1 MALRV
6 IVAGAGI
13 VGAACAIEL
22 RKAGFEVVLAD
33 PGEPGA
39 EQAASYGNG
48 AWLSPSSVVPVSMP
62 GMWKKVPG
70 YLLDRQGPLTIR
82 WQALPRLLPWLWR
95 FVRAGSTVKKVQATA
110 AALSPLLRDAPAR
123 HQALAREAGVPE
135 LIQQRGLLYVYPDR
149 ADFDAEALGWRLRR
163 DNGVAWE
170 EWDGAKLRERVPAL
184 ADRYAF
190 GAYVAA
196 GAHCLDPGA
205 YVAALAAHAVRLGA
219 TRLPTA
225 IQGLE
230 IAGGRLRGVRTA
242 SGIVECDRV
251 VIAAGVHSRALA
263 REAGDA
269 LPLESERGYHVSI
282 AGSAV
287 TLDFPVMPS
296 DGRMANTSTLSGLRV
311 AGQVELA
318 SVEAEPDWRRADILL
333 AHARRAYPG
342 LASAP
347 EAQKISRWMGHRP
360 SSADGLPYIGPASG
374 CAAVFHAFG
383 HGHVGLASGP
393 ATAQLIAA
401 LMAGET
407 PPFDPRPYSA
417 KRI

>member
-6 IVAGAGI
+6 VVAGAGI

-22 RKAGFEVVLAD
+22 RKAGFDVVLAD
-33 PGEPGA
+33 PGTPGA

-48 AWLSPSSVVPVSMP
+48 AWLSPSSVVPMSMP

-70 YLLDRQGPLTIR
+70 YLLDREGPLTIR
-82 WQALPRLLPWLWR
+82 WRALPRLLPWLWR

-110 AALSPLLRDAPAR
+110 AALAPLLRDAPAR
-123 HQALAREAGVPE
+123 HQALALEAGCPE
-135 LIQQRGLLYVYPDR
+135 LIQQRGLLYAYPDR
-149 ADFDAEALGWRLRR
+149 AAFEAEALAWRLRR
-163 DNGVAWE
+163 DNGVAWQ
-170 EWDGAKLRERVPAL
+170 EWDSATLRERVPAL
-184 ADRYAF
+184 AERYAF
-190 GAYVAA
+190 GVYVAA

-205 YVAALAAHAVRLGA
+205 YVAALAAYAVRLGA

-230 IAGGRLRGVRTA
+230 ISGGRLRGVRTA
-242 SGIVECDRV
+242 GGILECDRV
-251 VIAAGVHSRALA
+251 VIAAGVHSKALA

-296 DGRMANTSTLSGLRV
+296 DGRMANTSTRAGLRV

-318 SVEAEPDWRRADILL
+318 SVQAEPDWRRADILL
-333 AHARRAYPG
+333 AHARRAYPA
-342 LASAP
+342 LAAGAGQ
-347 EAQKISRWMGHRP
+347 EQVSRWMGHRP
-360 SSADGLPYIGPASG
+360 SSADGLPYIGPSSG
-374 CAAVFHAFG
+374 CSAVFHAFG

-393 ATAQLIAA
+393 VTGRLIAA
-401 LMAGET
+401 LVAGDT
-407 PPFDPRPYSA
+407 PPIDPRPYSA
-417 KRI
+417 KRV